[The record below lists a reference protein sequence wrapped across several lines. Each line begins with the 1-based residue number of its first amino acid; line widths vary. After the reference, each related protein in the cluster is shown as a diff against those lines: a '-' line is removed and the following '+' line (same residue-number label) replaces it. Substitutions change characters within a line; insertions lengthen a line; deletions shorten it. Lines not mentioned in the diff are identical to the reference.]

1 MSMYVTRDLGPAVER
16 AVAGDIAKRALV
28 VAPILIAL
36 GAAVRGFDGAT
47 SVAYGLGLVVV
58 NFLLSALLIG
68 WSARISLALM
78 MGAVMFGYLMRLALI
93 FVAVYVVHDMGW
105 ISLPVLGATII
116 LTHLGLLVWELK
128 HVAISLAFP
137 GLKPPARRP
146 VASKPIEPTPT
157 TEADQPKPIN

>member
-1 MSMYVTRDLGPAVER
+1 MSMYVSRDLGPAVER
-16 AVAGDIAKRALV
+16 TVAADIAKRALV
-28 VAPILIAL
+28 VAPLLIGI
-36 GAAVRGFDGAT
+36 GAAVRGFDGAA

-58 NFLLSALLIG
+58 NFLLSALLIS

-93 FVAVYVVHDMGW
+93 FVAVYLVHDMGW

-137 GLKPPARRP
+137 GLKPAARPPA
-146 VASKPIEPTPT
+146 ASKPMEPAPT
-157 TEADQPKPIN
+157 TDQPKPTN